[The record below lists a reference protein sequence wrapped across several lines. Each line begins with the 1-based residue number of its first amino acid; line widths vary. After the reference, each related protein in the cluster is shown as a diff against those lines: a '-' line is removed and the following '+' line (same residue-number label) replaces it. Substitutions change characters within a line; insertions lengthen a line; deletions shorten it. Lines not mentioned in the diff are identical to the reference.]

1 MRRLVSLLS
10 VLALSAVALADTPSP
25 PIAPTAPTA
34 GSGDVPAE
42 PEPDAG
48 AGSTESTGDIAKP
61 APDAPP
67 EKVQEAK
74 EVAKKAELT
83 PIIPSPTNP
92 TRPAFQLYA
101 ELDPPILAIGLV
113 YQLARSVKQQAAYC
127 APNCDGVYINWLDRR
142 TAGFYSARWSRASD
156 VGLVALAAGS
166 FGTLW
171 FDEGFLNAVN
181 DIVVVAES
189 TMSASAFATVMTLA
203 AGRPRPFLY
212 SEDAPLKVRNSAD
225 ASLSFLSSHTA
236 DAFAIATA
244 TYIAERRLHPNSNRS
259 RVLLGVGL
267 VGASFVGVAR
277 VMAGYHFITDVIGGA
292 VVGTSIGFIVSSLHK
307 SPVKVVPVVN
317 RDETGN
323 VTSAGAAITGS
334 L

>member
-1 MRRLVSLLS
+1 MVALFS
-10 VLALSAVALADTPSP
+10 VLAVSAVAVADTPGAGSG
-25 PIAPTAPTA
+25 AGSGSAGDTA
-34 GSGDVPAE
+34 GSAVPAGSGSGSAE
-42 PEPDAG
+42 P
-48 AGSTESTGDIAKP
+48 TGDIAKP

-74 EVAKKAELT
+74 DVAKKAELT

-113 YQLARSVKQQAAYC
+113 YQLARGVRQQPAYC

-142 TAGFYSARWSRASD
+142 TAGFYSAGWSRASD
-156 VGLVALAAGS
+156 IGLAAIAAGS
-166 FGTLW
+166 LGVLVA
-171 FDEGFLNAVN
+171 DEGVLNAIN
-181 DIVVVAES
+181 DGVVIAEA

-212 SEDAPLKVRNSAD
+212 SDKAPLEVRNSGD

-236 DAFAIATA
+236 DAFAIVTA
-244 TYIAERRLHPNSNRS
+244 TYIAERRLHPNSNKS
-259 RVLLGVGL
+259 RVILAIGMA
-267 VGASFVGVAR
+267 GASFVGVSR
-277 VMAGYHFITDVIGGA
+277 VMAGYHFITDVVGGA
-292 VVGTSIGFIVSSLHK
+292 VVGSSIGFIVSSLHK

-317 RDETGN
+317 RDDAGN
-323 VTSAGAAITGS
+323 VTGAGAALTGS